1 MYVAALR
8 SRGLAFGFL
17 SLHLGKIS
25 ELFYPRSLRRFGLPD
40 LHCKKK

>member
-8 SRGLAFGFL
+8 SRGLAFA
-17 SLHLGKIS
+17 LHLGKIS

>member
-1 MYVAALR
+1 LPSA
-8 SRGLAFGFL
+8 S